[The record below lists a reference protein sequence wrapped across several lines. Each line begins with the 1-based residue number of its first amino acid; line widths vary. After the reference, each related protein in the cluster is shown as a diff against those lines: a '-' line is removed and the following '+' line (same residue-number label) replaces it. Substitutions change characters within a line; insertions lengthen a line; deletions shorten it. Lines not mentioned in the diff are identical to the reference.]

1 MGGRGSNWVAPVTIL
16 VVILAIDVWV
26 YREAQVRRA
35 GGQSVVA
42 SVGPVT
48 ISTPEQWF
56 LGCLLLWIFVFP
68 LYLVARR
75 SKRRAAVL
83 PGPAA

>member
-1 MGGRGSNWVAPVTIL
+1 MDSSWVAPVALLL
-16 VVILAIDVWV
+16 VVLALDVWV
-26 YREAQVRRA
+26 YREAQAMRA
-35 GGQSVVA
+35 SGQSVIA

-75 SKRRAAVL
+75 
-83 PGPAA
+83 P

>member
-1 MGGRGSNWVAPVTIL
+1 MNRSWVAPVVLLI
-16 VVILAIDVWV
+16 VVLATDVWA
-26 YREAQVRRA
+26 YREAHARRA
-35 GGQSVVA
+35 AGQSVIA

-75 SKRRAAVL
+75 A
-83 PGPAA
+83 